1 MKDNKEQI
9 TQEKAEQDALKD
21 TTAEETQDTVVD
33 DDDADLFACIKDWV
47 PSSTDEKIPRTSLC
61 VVRLSKKVAER
72 RPFSY
77 IIDMGD
83 ALC

>member
-1 MKDNKEQI
+1 MPGCNEK
-9 TQEKAEQDALKD
+9 EKAS
-21 TTAEETQDTVVD
+21 
-33 DDDADLFACIKDWV
+33 DLPLAF
-47 PSSTDEKIPRTSLC
+47 
-61 VVRLSKKVAER
+61 RLSKKVAER

>member
-1 MKDNKEQI
+1 MLRRAFIYNEG
-9 TQEKAEQDALKD
+9 
-21 TTAEETQDTVVD
+21 
-33 DDDADLFACIKDWV
+33 
-47 PSSTDEKIPRTSLC
+47 S
-61 VVRLSKKVAER
+61 RLSKKVAER